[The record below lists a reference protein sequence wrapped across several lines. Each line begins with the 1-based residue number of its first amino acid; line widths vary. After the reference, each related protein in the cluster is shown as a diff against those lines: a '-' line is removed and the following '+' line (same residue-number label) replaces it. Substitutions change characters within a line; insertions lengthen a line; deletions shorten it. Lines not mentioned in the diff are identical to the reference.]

1 MTPQFIV
8 NKHTPVYNCMK
19 DIIIKHYEYT
29 QVGYFI
35 IVAIVAA
42 MLAIGI
48 ILATTGTNLI
58 AITVLVVLAV
68 AVMLREEVILVG
80 LWQR

>member
-1 MTPQFIV
+1 
-8 NKHTPVYNCMK
+8 MK
-19 DIIIKHYEYT
+19 DIMIKHYEYT

-35 IVAIVAA
+35 ILAIVAA

-48 ILATTGTNLI
+48 ILATIGTNWI
-58 AITVLVVLAV
+58 AITVLVILAV

-80 LWQR
+80 LWER

>member
-1 MTPQFIV
+1 L
-8 NKHTPVYNCMK
+8 HERYYNSV
-19 DIIIKHYEYT
+19 IKHYEYT

-35 IVAIVAA
+35 IVAA

-58 AITVLVVLAV
+58 AIAVLVVLAV
-68 AVMLREEVILVG
+68 AVMLREEIILVG